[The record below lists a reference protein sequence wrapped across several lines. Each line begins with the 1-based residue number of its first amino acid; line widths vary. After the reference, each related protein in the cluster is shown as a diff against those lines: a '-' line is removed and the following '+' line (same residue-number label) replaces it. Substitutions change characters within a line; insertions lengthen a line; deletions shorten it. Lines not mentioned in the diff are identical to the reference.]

1 MIIEENNKMISSK
14 NTYNRRNARD
24 QVLNDTTPMLRG
36 QARIV
41 LRYSLT
47 SATALSDRISAH

>member
-1 MIIEENNKMISSK
+1 MISSE

-24 QVLNDTTPMLRG
+24 KVLNDTAPMLRG

-41 LRYSLT
+41 LQYSLT
-47 SATALSDRISAH
+47 SATALSDRASAH

>member
-1 MIIEENNKMISSK
+1 MISSE
-14 NTYNRRNARD
+14 NTYNRKNVRD
-24 QVLNDTTPMLRG
+24 KVLNDTASMLPG

-47 SATALSDRISAH
+47 SATALSDRASAH

>member
-1 MIIEENNKMISSK
+1 MISSE
-14 NTYNRRNARD
+14 NSYNRRNSRD
-24 QVLNDTTPMLRG
+24 QVLNDTAPMLRG

-47 SATALSDRISAH
+47 SATALSDRALGH